1 MCDSYYTSLYRKMLD
16 PELMTS
22 SKQALFLNLLFKS
35 MKKDTS
41 TKRIQVGPERVEFCV
56 TLQNQLM
63 A

>member
-41 TKRIQVGPERVEFCV
+41 TKRIQVGLERVEFCV
-56 TLQNQLM
+56 TLRNQLM